1 MFASGG
7 SERLERALH
16 DSLATN
22 VNPRTGGH
30 LSVHGKAHF
39 LEAIEFRVVRPL
51 TDKIGIRD
59 QNARSFFVRPKFS
72 HGLSRLDKERL
83 VVFEIVQGL
92 NDRVES
98 LPAPGGATCSAI
110 NDKPVWGFGYIRI
123 EIVHQ
128 HPHRGFLMPA
138 FATAL
143 GAARGVAD
151 SFSAHHVSYPLSKS
165 PRRIATA
172 TRAMSPATG
181 RPSVRGRTI
190 ALTTARA

>member
-30 LSVHGKAHF
+30 LSVHDEAHS

-59 QNARSFFVRPKFS
+59 QNARSFFVRPEFS

-92 NDRVES
+92 NDRVEGF
-98 LPAPGGATCSAI
+98 PAPGGAPGSAV
-110 NDKPVWGFGYIRI
+110 NHEAIRI
-123 EIVHQ
+123 
-128 HPHRGFLMPA
+128 
-138 FATAL
+138 L
-143 GAARGVAD
+143 G
-151 SFSAHHVSYPLSKS
+151 
-165 PRRIATA
+165 
-172 TRAMSPATG
+172 
-181 RPSVRGRTI
+181 
-190 ALTTARA
+190 